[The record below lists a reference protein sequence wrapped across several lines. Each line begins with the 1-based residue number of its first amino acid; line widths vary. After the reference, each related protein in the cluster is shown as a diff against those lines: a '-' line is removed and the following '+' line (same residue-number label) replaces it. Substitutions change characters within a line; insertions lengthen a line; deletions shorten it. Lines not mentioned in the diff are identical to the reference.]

1 MAHKEEVESN
11 PVAVITGGTT
21 GIGGATARELARRG
35 YRLYLT
41 GLEDPDDLLSDLK
54 SSGASVDFLQIDL
67 AASESA
73 ARTIIAGAFS
83 RFGRIDLLVNCAG
96 TISYKDPALISD
108 GDWEKIFAINLK
120 APFFLIQQ
128 ALPYLKLSQG
138 SVINVSSTN
147 AIHPMKKNQLYDSL
161 KSALNN
167 LTQGLALEYR
177 DFGVRVNAVMPGGV
191 QTPLTEMWLINY
203 LGKAPTSEDY
213 DIPSLAQPEQIA
225 KVIASLAHSDMAW
238 VNGVTLPVDGGFVL
252 G

>member
-1 MAHKEEVESN
+1 MANKEEVESN

-161 KSALNN
+161 KAALNN

>member
-1 MAHKEEVESN
+1 MANKEEGGLQ

-21 GIGGATARELARRG
+21 GIGAATARELASRG
-35 YRLYLT
+35 YQLYLV
-41 GLEDPDDLLSDLK
+41 GLDDPDELLPELQSA
-54 SSGASVDFLQIDL
+54 GASADFLQIDL
-67 AASESA
+67 AAPVSA
-73 ARTIIAGAFS
+73 ARATISGAIS

-96 TISYKDPALISD
+96 TISYKDPALISEA
-108 GDWEKIFAINLK
+108 DWDKIFAINLK

-128 ALPYLKLSQG
+128 ALPYLKLSRG

-161 KSALNN
+161 KAALNN

-177 DFGVRVNAVMPGGV
+177 EFGVRVNAVMPGGV
-191 QTPLTEMWLINY
+191 KTPLTEKWLIDY

-213 DIPSLAQPEQIA
+213 DIPSLAQPEQVA
-225 KVIASLAHSDMAW
+225 KVIASLAQIDMAW

>member
-1 MAHKEEVESN
+1 MANKEEGGLQ

-21 GIGGATARELARRG
+21 GIGAATARELASRG
-35 YRLYLT
+35 YQLYLV
-41 GLEDPDDLLSDLK
+41 GLDDPDELLPELQSA
-54 SSGASVDFLQIDL
+54 GASADFLQIDL
-67 AASESA
+67 AAPVSA
-73 ARTIIAGAFS
+73 ARATISGAIS

-96 TISYKDPALISD
+96 TISYKDPALISEA
-108 GDWEKIFAINLK
+108 DWDKIFAINLK

-128 ALPYLKLSQG
+128 ALPYLKLSRG

-161 KSALNN
+161 KAALNN

-177 DFGVRVNAVMPGGV
+177 EFGVRINAVMPGGV
-191 QTPLTEMWLINY
+191 KTPLTEKWLIDY

-213 DIPSLAQPEQIA
+213 DIPSLAQPEQVA
-225 KVIASLAHSDMAW
+225 KVIASLAQIDMAW